1 MSQRIKDIAR
11 EISFLL
17 PSFLRNMYPY
27 VFKQIGISPSQILA
41 LSFIQE
47 KEVCCL
53 NDLRRHMHVSAPTI
67 TGIVDRLEKAGYIRR
82 LQDKKDRRVTNI
94 ILTRRGRAVVC
105 RYRKNIML
113 RWEYVLSKLD
123 KKDRLDIIRILK
135 HITQGFNDGTI

>member
-1 MSQRIKDIAR
+1 MPQQIEDIAE
-11 EISFLL
+11 EISLLL
-17 PSFLRNMYPY
+17 PTFLRNMYPY

-47 KEVCCL
+47 QGRCCL

-94 ILTRRGRAVVC
+94 VLTPKGSAVVR
-105 RYRKNIML
+105 RYRKNMML
-113 RWEYVLSKLD
+113 RWRYVLSKLD
-123 KKDRLDIIRILK
+123 KKDRLDIVRILK